1 MLNVC
6 LLLSTLT
13 NQYTNFWSAY
23 AIWVVWF
30 VCYFPE
36 NSWNAQWTL
45 CVLLLQHCNA
55 PMWNL
60 SLSLSN
66 YNSSL
71 AIRVDILGTILAHG
85 LPECS
90 LIFRPSLSPVLI
102 LQIQWEKT
110 WKNLSSIYVWWCH
123 EITFWS
129 VCLVLHHNTWH
140 IFLLCILGDQN
151 LILEA
156 VWSGTRL
163 PGICTE
169 GTWVSLQYVHH
180 SSLMLPYSKILMPLS
195 FHNKSFLG
203 V

>member
-55 PMWNL
+55 PMWKL
-60 SLSLSN
+60 SLSLPN

-71 AIRVDILGTILAHG
+71 AIRADILGTILAHG
-85 LPECS
+85 LPERS
-90 LIFRPSLSPVLI
+90 LIFRPSLSQGLI
-102 LQIQWEKT
+102 LQIQWKKT
-110 WKNLSSIYVWWCH
+110 WKSLSSTCGDVMRSHSDLTAWCYITTHDTFSSSAYANRYVL
-123 EITFWS
+123 S
-129 VCLVLHHNTWH
+129 
-140 IFLLCILGDQN
+140 DQ
-151 LILEA
+151 ILEA

-163 PGICTE
+163 PGVCTE
-169 GTWVSLQYVHH
+169 GTSVSLQYVHH
-180 SSLMLPYSKILMPLS
+180 SSLPR
-195 FHNKSFLG
+195 
-203 V
+203 